1 MSFNV
6 TGVEVA
12 SGAFDPSAMFAIV
25 GGILLVGF
33 ILYIVYF
40 FYSK

>member
-12 SGAFDPSAMFAIV
+12 SGVVDPSAMFAIV